1 MDYLKKLKHKW
12 QRFQQYSP
20 FEQRWLVQALVLLP
34 LVALSLRVGGLSRTQ
49 TWLKWLLKLPT
60 GPVLNL
66 PELALMPRAEKI
78 SELVGVAVRYNRP
91 WATCLNQSLLLEW
104 LLRRQHIDS
113 QLRVGVRRT
122 NGKFEA
128 HAWVECQG
136 SVLNDSNSVAQS
148 YAPFSGLI

>member
-1 MDYLKKLKHKW
+1 MDYLKKLKRKW

-20 FEQRWLVQALVLLP
+20 TEQGWLAQALILLP
-34 LVALSLRVGGLSRTQ
+34 FVALSLKVGGLSRTQ

-60 GPVLNL
+60 TPVLTL
-66 PELALMPRAEKI
+66 PETILMPRAQKI

-113 QLRVGVRRT
+113 QLRVGVRRN

-128 HAWVECQG
+128 HAWIEYQG
-136 SVLNDSNSVAQS
+136 HVLNDSNSVAQS